1 MTSNLSVRLQ
11 SIFSASLF
19 AAFITLSGCSS
30 LKSSDTRVEKS
41 DSESTRIVG
50 RGAQPAYFGGRS
62 TVVFDPGSKN
72 TTRVIS
78 QKEFGYVRLENI
90 ENGAGPNDHPFTIQ
104 AESIKAQLSGLEIN
118 QDGKREAI
126 FNEDDLNEIAEPI
139 ASALGAANPREDITF
154 AVSGKHGKVMWL
166 TSNTVTTGRLFVKDG
181 AINIIF
187 NEIRG
192 DFETQFFTRGVLR
205 PFVPGARAQASSAVT
220 LTSAN
225 ANHRTAN
232 RRDWILLAQNAV
244 PAPSAP
250 QQKIT
255 VASPPAATAPATTST
270 QSTNTA
276 PHAPIDDARHQE
288 IERRLSTLKRLKD
301 KGLISEQEYVG
312 RQREI
317 LKEL

>member
-1 MTSNLSVRLQ
+1 MTSNLCVRLQ
-11 SIFSASLF
+11 SMFSASLL
-19 AAFITLSGCSS
+19 AAAISLSGCSG
-30 LKSSDTRVEKS
+30 LKSSNAPSNDTRVAKT

-50 RGAQPAYFGGRS
+50 SGAQPAYFGGRS
-62 TVVFDPGSKN
+62 TVVFDPGAKN

-90 ENGAGPNDHPFTIQ
+90 ETGAGPNDHPITIQ
-104 AESIKAQLSGLEIN
+104 AESVKAQLGGLEIN
-118 QDGKREAI
+118 RDGKREAI
-126 FNEDDLNEIAEPI
+126 FNEDDLNEIAAPI
-139 ASALGAANPREDITF
+139 ASALSAANPREDITF

-166 TSNTVTTGRLFVKDG
+166 TPNTVTTGRLFVKDG

-187 NEIRG
+187 NEIHG

-205 PFVPGARAQASSAVT
+205 PFLPGARAQASAAVT

-225 ANHRTAN
+225 ANHRAAN

-244 PAPSAP
+244 PTPSAP
-250 QQKIT
+250 PSKIT
-255 VASPPAATAPATTST
+255 VASPPTATAP
-270 QSTNTA
+270 
-276 PHAPIDDARHQE
+276 APIDDARHQE

-301 KGLISEQEYVG
+301 KGLISEQEYIG